1 MGSFEDWRK
10 NAELIFVGPWFL
22 GYFGHFGADL
32 AVVFATAAER
42 PPLQKITRR
51 IEYYIAVPII
61 VGLKVSISSGP
72 LKVGLHKI

>member
-51 IEYYIAVPII
+51 K
-61 VGLKVSISSGP
+61 GVS
-72 LKVGLHKI
+72 